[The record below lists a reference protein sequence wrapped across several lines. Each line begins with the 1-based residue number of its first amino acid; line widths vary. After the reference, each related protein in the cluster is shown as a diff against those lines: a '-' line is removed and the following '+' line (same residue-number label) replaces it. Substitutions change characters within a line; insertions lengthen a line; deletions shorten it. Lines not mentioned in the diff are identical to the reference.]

1 MEGAC
6 RGREQ
11 GRRTLLGEPVQT
23 QGVAGSSPRWLGGDS
38 GLNALP
44 VFLLPARQGPGDLR
58 LPTCPCPVRM
68 GPYMCLEQVWML
80 FRAGQCL
87 CRACVVQRQLSGF

>member
-23 QGVAGSSPRWLGGDS
+23 QGVAGPQS
-38 GLNALP
+38 
-44 VFLLPARQGPGDLR
+44 
-58 LPTCPCPVRM
+58 
-68 GPYMCLEQVWML
+68 
-80 FRAGQCL
+80 
-87 CRACVVQRQLSGF
+87 